1 MLSEIIKIFVLRIF
15 KDHNKIIEANAIK
28 SIIRRPTAK
37 IPRESLC
44 PDNLMAINK
53 VMKIM
58 IVEIN
63 DPIFSF
69 VFNSI
74 KLNHKR
80 DIRTFLNNA
89 R

>member
-1 MLSEIIKIFVLRIF
+1 MLSEIKNIFVIRIF
-15 KDHNKIIEANAIK
+15 EDHNKTIEANAIK
-28 SIIRRPTAK
+28 SIIRRPIAK

-44 PDNLMAINK
+44 PDNLI
-53 VMKIM
+53 VIRRIMKIM

-74 KLNHKR
+74 RLN
-80 DIRTFLNNA
+80 D
-89 R
+89 